1 LDARLTG
8 ANHGRGNCRRQ
19 QREAAAAI
27 MRNRKASVAY
37 RAIFATLVKVIGGL
51 PDTQVPHR
59 QEPAFSCE
67 QRAACARMPCKTGFE
82 YRLRI
87 LADY

>member
-27 MRNRKASVAY
+27 MRNLNASVVC
-37 RAIFATLVKVIGGL
+37 REIFTTSVK
-51 PDTQVPHR
+51 
-59 QEPAFSCE
+59 
-67 QRAACARMPCKTGFE
+67 
-82 YRLRI
+82 RLRI
-87 LADY
+87 EWYASAI